1 MPSLWLLQ
9 SKVICDF
16 VLQWWEPL
24 HVAAESGPKER
35 SHSAGA
41 GRHRTQDPGSF
52 PASRRAHQCYGGPGV
67 CKPVLLK
74 FSLNITPKRG
84 DLNVIIVDKL
94 IGRAVYNHIKRDLA
108 SRELIHL

>member
-1 MPSLWLLQ
+1 MLSLWLLQ
-9 SKVICDF
+9 SKVICGF

-52 PASRRAHQCYGGPGV
+52 PASGCAHQCYGGPGV
-67 CKPVLLK
+67 CKPV
-74 FSLNITPKRG
+74 SLNITPKRG

-94 IGRAVYNHIKRDLA
+94 MGRAVYNHIKRDLA
-108 SRELIHL
+108 SWELIHL